1 MCHHR
6 RRRRPSFLPAEA
18 AARPGTGTVCVR
30 ESVVPYLT
38 GNTTTL
44 CSTPY
49 LTHLHIHCLSS
60 SAASR
65 THARQHARLFLLHRG
80 PALFLCIFYTLT
92 QPRLPDPAD
101 SAYFHC
107 ASIAVRLSRCN
118 SHGIHFPLYTHM
130 LSPKS
135 PPKQQAECTWPGLLP
150 IHLSLSPFFPPS
162 KHPAS
167 LTPTTRH

>member
-44 CSTPY
+44 CSTPST
-49 LTHLHIHCLSS
+49 THLHIHRLFS

-65 THARQHARLFLLHRG
+65 THASLFLLHRG

-150 IHLSLSPFFPPS
+150 IHLSLSPFF
-162 KHPAS
+162 HPKQTSRQPDTHHAP
-167 LTPTTRH
+167 LTL